1 MKLHE
6 ICNVN
11 EMAYRGGDLR
21 SQADEYAK
29 KQEVNLKDAE
39 HVGDI
44 EEFQVKKKGKI
55 FKIFS
60 LWKDDEL
67 VALASLDPIPN
78 AYAVVDDL
86 WVKDTFRNQKLLSKL
101 LWFFKSREN
110 HPKLLLGKLHSD
122 DTYSVLKA
130 GGLSKFKRYWFD
142 PISGDTAEFNSDSI
156 EEFYKGRKSGW
167 SLMLEQTEE
176 NYFKNMPRFNTL
188 ESGFVKMSYNWQI
201 E

>member
-11 EMAYRGGDLR
+11 EMAYKGGDLR

-29 KQEVNLKDAE
+29 KQEVNLKDAK

-44 EEFQVKKKGKI
+44 EEFQVKKKGL
-55 FKIFS
+55 IFS

-122 DTYSVLKA
+122 DTYNVLKA

-142 PISGDTAEFNSDSI
+142 PISSDTAEFDRDTI
-156 EEFYKGRKSGW
+156 DEFYKGRKSSW
-167 SLMLEQTEE
+167 TLMLEQTDDQ
-176 NYFKNMPRFNTL
+176 YLKNMPRFNNL
-188 ESGFVKMSYNWQI
+188 ESGFVKMCYNWQI